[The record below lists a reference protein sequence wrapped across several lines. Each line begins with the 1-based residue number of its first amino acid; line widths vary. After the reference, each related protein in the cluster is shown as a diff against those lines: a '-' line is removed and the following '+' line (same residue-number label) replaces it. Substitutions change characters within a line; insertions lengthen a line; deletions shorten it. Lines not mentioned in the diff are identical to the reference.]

1 VRDVAA
7 RREARRLGQTL
18 GIASGLLALTQVVV
32 VSSGAAFNEAAV
44 LTMQHAL
51 ADLSEGGGALLTP
64 AFNLLLRFWVVAY
77 GVAFC
82 SFLMTLGLC
91 WYAGRVSAQVTRQ
104 RNVGATAGYWVMLVG
119 GLVWIAGSVLAA
131 LVLHADS
138 TISWL
143 LATIAYTLITPPQSA
158 PVVSIYVTHPSTLFQ
173 ALQLVIL
180 LFQQVIGLALALGGG
195 ALAGRIGAQSV
206 RFAGQASTAAWQE
219 RYA

>member
-1 VRDVAA
+1 MRDVAA

-18 GIASGLLALTQVVV
+18 VIASGLLALTQVVV

-91 WYAGRVSAQVTRQ
+91 WYAGRVSAQVR
-104 RNVGATAGYWVMLVG
+104 V
-119 GLVWIAGSVLAA
+119 
-131 LVLHADS
+131 
-138 TISWL
+138 
-143 LATIAYTLITPPQSA
+143 
-158 PVVSIYVTHPSTLFQ
+158 
-173 ALQLVIL
+173 
-180 LFQQVIGLALALGGG
+180 
-195 ALAGRIGAQSV
+195 
-206 RFAGQASTAAWQE
+206 
-219 RYA
+219 

>member
-32 VSSGAAFNEAAV
+32 VSSGATFNEAAV

-104 RNVGATAGYWVMLVG
+104 RSVGATAGYWAMLVG

-143 LATIAYTLITPPQSA
+143 LATIAYTLVTPQSA
-158 PVVSIYVTHPSTLFQ
+158 PVVGIYVTHPSTLFQ

-180 LFQQVIGLALALGGG
+180 LFQQVIGLAVALGCG
-195 ALAGRIGAQSV
+195 ALLGRIGAQSV
-206 RFAGQASTAAWQE
+206 RFAGRASAAAWQE